1 MSFFT
6 DTLQFL
12 NGFRKFSVIVLL
24 LITAVIFRITEQIN
38 GAEFVD
44 LMKGTVVAYMAFN
57 GIEHMSKSVI
67 EFVKGK
73 INKGK

>member
-12 NGFRKFSVIVLL
+12 NGFRKLSVMILL
-24 LITAVIFRITEQIN
+24 LITAIVFTISGHIS
-38 GAEFVD
+38 GDGFVK
-44 LMKGTVVAYMAFN
+44 LMSSTTVAYMAFN
-57 GIEHMSKSVI
+57 GIEHMSKAVV

-73 INKGK
+73 INKG